1 MQLQNLESTAGEY
14 FNNFWNGEG
23 PFYKSISKP
32 KVIKEIDIF
41 VYIKIE
47 VIVHPKK
54 TTNDKVQERLIHKR

>member
-1 MQLQNLESTAGEY
+1 MQLQDLENTVGEY

-54 TTNDKVQERLIHKR
+54 QQMTKFRNR